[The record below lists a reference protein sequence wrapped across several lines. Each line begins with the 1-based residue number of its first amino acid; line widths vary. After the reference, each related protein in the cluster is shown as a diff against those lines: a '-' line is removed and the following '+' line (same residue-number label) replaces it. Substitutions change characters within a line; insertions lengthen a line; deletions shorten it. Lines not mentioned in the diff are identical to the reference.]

1 MLLVRCMGLT
11 LSSVEH
17 GHTYASRWSPSSAP
31 VNSQIIPGRL
41 HRDVMELWPSCVL
54 SCSSSGSATLITYV
68 MGKRTNH
75 LNHAENLSK
84 SLSNYT
90 SLWVESLLITP
101 KCLPD
106 IGSKLHISKT
116 CIYSLLY
123 IILTSLLINGSNHWV
138 LCRPDQ
144 VYKSD
149 PWPGGHEV
157 LFAATSDHFPSH
169 PTNKDGR
176 ATDSSVAYWW
186 LGPDDWLL
194 LYPPQVKHLWFQ
206 QKQVETNS
214 QTVLAHSVGIII
226 MMMTPTERASGPS
239 TLQITPNSA
248 KWNQF
253 CEHSIAVIGPRELM
267 QQGRALEWMQFL
279 LCI

>member
-31 VNSQIIPGRL
+31 VNSQMIPGRL
-41 HRDVMELWPSCVL
+41 HRDGMELWPSCVL
-54 SCSSSGSATLITYV
+54 SCSSSGSATLVTYV

-90 SLWVESLLITP
+90 SLWVESLPITR

-116 CIYSLLY
+116 CIYSLLC

-144 VYKSD
+144 VNKMD

-176 ATDSSVAYWW
+176 ATDSCFALIGAHQCGILMVGAWW
-186 LGPDDWLL
+186 LAASISTPSETLVVSTVKPCRTLCRHHHHDDDAYRARQWTKYLFRL
-194 LYPPQVKHLWFQ
+194 HLIQPNEINFA
-206 QKQVETNS
+206 S
-214 QTVLAHSVGIII
+214 
-226 MMMTPTERASGPS
+226 TPLP
-239 TLQITPNSA
+239 L
-248 KWNQF
+248 
-253 CEHSIAVIGPRELM
+253 
-267 QQGRALEWMQFL
+267 
-279 LCI
+279 